1 MGEPPEDD
9 GAVCAGADEGAAV
22 GAQLDAG
29 DAATVSLSHVS
40 DHTLHIVPHLHQVV
54 VSSCD
59 GLKKKKKKD
68 ILLIIPKISIMKS

>member
-59 GLKKKKKKD
+59 GFFFFKKRTFY
-68 ILLIIPKISIMKS
+68 S